1 MRESGFLRARQARK
15 LHDERRIPAHQ
26 KIERGLHG
34 AEVVK
39 VVHAIGARTEFAGSL
54 RSTKQ
59 EDAEESGFAAIEI
72 EGLLKRVG
80 VFCDAA
86 VSGIGR
92 AGEAF
97 LLERAKRGADGVFIE
112 RHYGLAIRFLIAG
125 VDERVERKRIVFGR
139 GDFFFDERAEYAGFF
154 L

>member
-1 MRESGFLRARQARK
+1 MRESGFLRARLARK

-80 VFCDAA
+80 VFGDAA
-86 VSGIGR
+86 VSSIGR

-112 RHYGLAIRFLIAG
+112 
-125 VDERVERKRIVFGR
+125 
-139 GDFFFDERAEYAGFF
+139 
-154 L
+154 